1 MNLVSSISRRETH
14 RHDTPIDT
22 LSAERARQAAS
33 ASWARFLWA
42 YLQPF
47 AGRFGLLAAL
57 LFGGIGLQLLAPQLV
72 RGFID
77 ATAAHADQR
86 QLLALALLALGA
98 AVVNQIA
105 TAVVTYVGQD
115 VGWAATNLLREDLAG
130 HLLGLD
136 MRYHNAHTPGEF
148 IERIDGDLSNLS
160 TFFSILILKVVGS
173 ACLLL
178 GTLVLVWLADW
189 RVGVALTLF
198 VGAAFATIVKMR
210 SVAVPAGIEEREVS
224 ATFLGFLE
232 ERLAGVEDIR
242 VNGGGAYTMD
252 RFYVA
257 MRRWFAQ
264 SVSAWTRRSS
274 IWTVTTLLFALG
286 MALTLGLS
294 AYLYLVAHLITL
306 GTVYL
311 FFQYTVMLEGPIE
324 QITQQLQ
331 EFQKAASSLIRV
343 RKLMRLEPTIRD
355 GATAAATG
363 PATDERANPAH
374 AQPAERRDD
383 ARSDVSN
390 RRRPVLWRSLQ
401 ARFQPPGVPAAGTI
415 PAAPGE
421 HTVARRTN
429 TSHTPFRAPAVR
441 FDHVTFAYQPGEEPV
456 LHDIDFALPPGQILG
471 LLGRTGSGKTTISR
485 LLCRLYD
492 TTEGAIR
499 LDGVDVRELP
509 LAALRRR
516 IGVVTQDV
524 QLFQATVRENLT
536 FFDPR
541 IADERILRVV
551 DEMGLTGWLERLPLG
566 LDTPLEA
573 GGGGLSAGEAQL
585 LAFIRV
591 FLRDPGLV
599 ILDEPSS
606 RLDPATERLIERGVD
621 ALLRGRT
628 GIIIAHRLATVQRA
642 DLILTLG
649 DGRILEFGPRAELA
663 RSAGSR
669 FAALLRVGL
678 EEALA

>member
-1 MNLVSSISRRETH
+1 MSLVSSVYRRDTH
-14 RHDTPIDT
+14 EHGT
-22 LSAERARQAAS
+22 SGAERTRQAAS

-42 YLQPF
+42 YLRPF
-47 AGRFGLLAAL
+47 AGRFTLLAAL

-72 RGFID
+72 RAFID
-77 ATAAHADQR
+77 ATAVHAAQS
-86 QLLALALLALGA
+86 QLLTLALLALGA
-98 AVVNQIA
+98 AIINQVA
-105 TAVVTYVGQD
+105 TAAATYVGQD

-130 HLLGLD
+130 HMLGLD

-210 SVAVPAGIEEREVS
+210 SVAVPAGIQEREVS

-257 MRRWFAQ
+257 MRQWFSQ

-343 RKLMRLEPTIRD
+343 RKLMRLEPAIRD
-355 GATAAATG
+355 DGRSASPSPRTERG
-363 PATDERANPAH
+363 P
-374 AQPAERRDD
+374 
-383 ARSDVSN
+383 
-390 RRRPVLWRSLQ
+390 
-401 ARFQPPGVPAAGTI
+401 G
-415 PAAPGE
+415 GE
-421 HTVARRTN
+421 D
-429 TSHTPFRAPAVR
+429 SPFRAPAVR
-441 FDHVTFAYQPGEEPV
+441 FDHVTFAYQSGEEPV
-456 LHDIDFALPPGQILG
+456 LHDIDFTLPPGQILG
-471 LLGRTGSGKTTISR
+471 LLGRTGSGKTTSSR

-499 LDGVDVRELP
+499 LDGVDVRDLP

-551 DEMGLTGWLERLPLG
+551 DEMGLRAWLERLPLG

-642 DLILTLG
+642 DWILTLG
-649 DGRILEFGPRAELA
+649 DGRILEFGSRAELA
-663 RSAGSR
+663 RSADSR
-669 FAALLRVGL
+669 FATLLRVGL

>member
-1 MNLVSSISRRETH
+1 MNLVSSVPRRDTH
-14 RHDTPIDT
+14 EHDT
-22 LSAERARQAAS
+22 LSSARTRQAAS

-47 AGRFGLLAAL
+47 AARFGLLAAL

-72 RGFID
+72 RAFID
-77 ATAAHADQR
+77 ATAAHAEQR
-86 QLLALALLALGA
+86 QLFTLAVLALGA
-98 AVVNQIA
+98 AIVNQVA
-105 TAVVTYVGQD
+105 TAAATYVGQD

-198 VGAAFATIVKMR
+198 VGAAFATIVRMR

-257 MRRWFAQ
+257 MRQWFAQ

-343 RKLMRLEPTIRD
+343 RKLMRLEPAIGD
-355 GATAAATG
+355 SATAAAAE
-363 PATDERANPAH
+363 PATD
-374 AQPAERRDD
+374 
-383 ARSDVSN
+383 ARGQRNGLRQMHNS
-390 RRRPVLWRSLQ
+390 
-401 ARFQPPGVPAAGTI
+401 PAA
-415 PAAPGE
+415 
-421 HTVARRTN
+421 
-429 TSHTPFRAPAVR
+429 FRAPAVR
-441 FDHVTFAYQPGEEPV
+441 FDHVTFAYQLGEEPV

-492 TTEGAIR
+492 TTEGTIR

-536 FFDPR
+536 FFDSR

-551 DEMGLTGWLERLPLG
+551 DEMGLRAWLDRLPLG

-663 RSAGSR
+663 RAAGSH
-669 FAALLRVGL
+669 FATLLRVGL